1 LTEINLT
8 PDLMLLPGLRYEH
21 TRFRGAGF
29 AFDPDTETLT
39 PQTGAKDYGRFFPG
53 LHARYRV
60 APQTNIRAAF
70 TTAMARPNFIDLV
83 PFRAPDDEDLVL
95 GNPDLDPTLAH
106 NFDLL
111 LEHYDSRIGVLS
123 AGVFYKQLTDP
134 IFLFIE
140 DNDLGG
146 ETTQP
151 RNGDDGNIFGVELA
165 AQQQLRML
173 PRPFDGIGLYAN
185 YTYTRSETTLPGGRE
200 ARLQGQAPHVF
211 NTALS
216 YEKGPFSGQVSL
228 NFHDD
233 YVLEYGGDEGT
244 SEERLEDIYVDDH
257 LQLDLSANL
266 AVTQTTAAFLELVN
280 LTNEPFRTYQGVE
293 VRPRQR
299 EFYRSWGRF
308 GFRFTR

>member
-1 LTEINLT
+1 
-8 PDLMLLPGLRYEH
+8 
-21 TRFRGAGF
+21 
-29 AFDPDTETLT
+29 
-39 PQTGAKDYGRFFPG
+39 
-53 LHARYRV
+53 
-60 APQTNIRAAF
+60 
-70 TTAMARPNFIDLV
+70 MARPNFIDLV
-83 PFRAPDDEDLVL
+83 PVRAPDDEDLVL

-134 IFLFIE
+134 VFLFIE

-244 SEERLEDIYVDDH
+244 SEERLEDIDVDDH